1 MKAYRDMG
9 IVIHT
14 FVTSTLHGG
23 NWSASPSG
31 LFTPHERNL
40 IPITHEAANAPK
52 PVSTFCRNLYT
63 MLD

>member
-1 MKAYRDMG
+1 MKAYTDMG

-31 LFTPHERNL
+31 LFTPHERNPIL
-40 IPITHEAANAPK
+40 ITDQVGYTPK

-63 MLD
+63 LLD